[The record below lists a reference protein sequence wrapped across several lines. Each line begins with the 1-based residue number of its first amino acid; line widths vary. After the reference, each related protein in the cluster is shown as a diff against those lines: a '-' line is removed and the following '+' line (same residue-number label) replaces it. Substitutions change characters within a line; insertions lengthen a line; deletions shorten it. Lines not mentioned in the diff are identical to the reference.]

1 MSAHVARQRPRTR
14 KDKRRK
20 LLWLTEAQAALG
32 WAVLLALAAVLG
44 AIYLHQT
51 SEIARVGRTVQSLQY
66 QTDEVKRAN
75 SSLELDIARA
85 QSLPRLKHQA
95 EQMKFVPAASDNIEY
110 IVVHN
115 YPPSQESTELI
126 DPLPEPVVIDTAAE
140 AILRA
145 LAARFGDLTRGE
157 SE

>member
-1 MSAHVARQRPRTR
+1 
-14 KDKRRK
+14 
-20 LLWLTEAQAALG
+20 
-32 WAVLLALAAVLG
+32 VLLALAAVLG

-66 QTDEVKRAN
+66 QLDEVKRAN

-95 EQMKFVPAASDNIEY
+95 EQMKFVPAVSDDIEY

-115 YPPSQESTELI
+115 YPSSRESAESI
-126 DPLPEPVVIDTAAE
+126 GPLPEPIVIDTAAE
-140 AILRA
+140 AILHT
-145 LAARFGDLTRGE
+145 LAARFGDLTKGE
-157 SE
+157 AE